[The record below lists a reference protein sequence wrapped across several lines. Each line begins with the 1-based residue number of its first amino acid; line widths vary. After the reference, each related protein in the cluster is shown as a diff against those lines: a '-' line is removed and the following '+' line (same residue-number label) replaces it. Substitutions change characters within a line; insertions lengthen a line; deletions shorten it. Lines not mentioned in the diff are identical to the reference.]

1 MNLAERVQF
10 AIRNLTYRQLRTWL
24 TVLGIVVGIA
34 AIIVLISLATGL
46 KESVNQQLASFD
58 PRMILILPINI
69 EQAPLGA
76 PSGLMATSGKLFE
89 KDYMKVKAVA
99 GVQNVAKL
107 IGNRASVSYRDKLIT
122 ATIYAVEPS
131 AIQEISTINVAEG
144 RFLDDGE
151 RATAVLGHSIAKDS
165 FDEEVSV
172 GSYIDI
178 AGRRYR
184 VLGILEKTGNSF
196 ANLDNVVYINF
207 DEGKDIFRDFL
218 LPNEISGLKV
228 LVSEG
233 YDVEEVGDGI
243 EETLM
248 NLHKVQEDEKDFS
261 VITPKAL
268 GQQVNSIIGIL
279 TIFLGAVA
287 AIAFAVGAIGIS
299 NTMFMAVMER
309 THEIGVMKAVGA
321 KKSDILIAFL
331 LEAGIIGLVGGIIGV
346 IVGTGIAFAIALF
359 GVTTKVTLELML
371 GAMIFAFTVGVLA
384 GLIPARNGS
393 EVSAVEALR
402 YE

>member
-144 RFLDDGE
+144 RFLDDSE